1 MADWFDQHYVE
12 AADQILEFFAADG
25 LTLAEKVVADIGCG
39 DGIIDLAL
47 MHRGEPRQLTGFDL
61 NPVNVDHLNG
71 LADERG
77 LPGVPDGLHFARSA
91 PTVIP
96 APDDTFDVVVTW
108 SAFEHVGDPLTLMR
122 DIGRVLKP
130 EGVLFLQIWPMYHS
144 QHGGHLWDWVEG
156 DFPHLMRSGDEVQR
170 EILASGHEHASYM
183 AGEVRYLNRATIDD
197 LQRAILAAGLA
208 VRKLE
213 LMTSTVHIPQA
224 LMRYPLS
231 DLGITGIKLLAT
243 PMT

>member
-1 MADWFDQHYVE
+1 MGDWFEEHYVHAPGE
-12 AADQILEFFAADG
+12 VLDFLAADG
-25 LTLAEKVVADIGCG
+25 LDLTDQVVGDVGCG
-39 DGIIDLAL
+39 DGIIDLGL
-47 MHRGEPRQLTGFDL
+47 VHRGAPRQLTGFDL
-61 NPVNVDHLNG
+61 NEVDTER
-71 LADERG
+71 LARLAEERG
-77 LPGVPDGLHFARSA
+77 LPAIPDTLHFARSTA
-91 PTVIP
+91 TSLP

-130 EGVLFLQIWPMYHS
+130 DGLLFLQIWPLFHS
-144 QHGGHLWDWVEG
+144 EHGGHLWDWTGG
-156 DFPHLMRSGDEVQR
+156 DFPHLTRSPDAVQR
-170 EILASGHEHASYM
+170 EILESGREHAAYM
-183 AGEVRYLNRATIDD
+183 ADEVRHLNRATIDD

-231 DLGITGIKLLAT
+231 DLGITGVKLLAT